1 METSKSLSAIG
12 SSRRQFL
19 KSTSAAAIGGALTS
33 PLALT
38 HRASGASSSGDT
50 LKIGLVGC
58 GGRGTGAAAQAL
70 KTGEG
75 VILTAVGDVFENRL
89 QNSLAALRRKPASK
103 EGETPQPHYSDRVKV
118 DPDHCFVGLDAYQKV
133 IDSGVDVVLLGTPPG
148 FRPQHL
154 RAAIEAGKHVFCEKP
169 MATDAPGVRSVL
181 QSAAMAKEKNLALVA
196 GFCWRYHLARR
207 AFYERVHQGAIGDIR
222 AVYATY
228 LTGPV
233 KPMPPAS
240 SRPAGMS
247 DVEWQLRNWYNFVWL
262 SGDGLVEQACHSVD
276 KIAWAMNGVL
286 PLKAVGN
293 GGRQFPNNE
302 GNIFDHI
309 DVFYEFPDG
318 VRAFMAQRQIR
329 NCYGENSDYLMGSH
343 GVGTIKGWNDPVITG
358 KDSWRYRGP
367 KSDMY
372 QVEHDELFASIRS
385 GQPINDGIWMAHSTL
400 MAIMGRTAAYT
411 GREISWE
418 EALNSEEKLVP
429 DNLTWDMDL
438 PIRPMAMPGQARPV

>member
-1 METSKSLSAIG
+1 MKLDNETMTRRGFLRG
-12 SSRRQFL
+12 SIQVTALAGYSV
-19 KSTSAAAIGGALTS
+19 AAEA
-33 PLALT
+33 
-38 HRASGASSSGDT
+38 HRGNSDR
-50 LKIGLVGC
+50 IRVGLVGC
-58 GGRGTGAAAQAL
+58 GGRGSGAAAQAL
-70 KTGEG
+70 TTGED
-75 VILTAVGDVFENRL
+75 VVLTAMADVFEGRL
-89 QNSLAALRRKPASK
+89 QSSRKNLQGN
-103 EGETPQPHYSDRVKV
+103 EQFGQRVKV
-118 DPDHCFVGLDAYQKV
+118 PDSACFVGLDAYQKV
-133 IDSGVDVVLLGTPPG
+133 IDSGVDVVLLAAPPG
-148 FRPQHL
+148 FRPKHL
-154 RAAIEAGKHVFCEKP
+154 RAAVEAGKHVFCEKP

-181 QSAAMAKEKNLALVA
+181 ESAAIAKEKNLALVA
-196 GFCWRYHLARR
+196 GFCWRYHSARR
-207 AFYERVHQGAIGDIR
+207 AFYQRIHQGAIGPIR

-286 PLKAVGN
+286 PLKAVAT

-329 NCYGENSDYLMGSH
+329 NCHSDNSDYLMGSD
-343 GVGTIKGWNDPVITG
+343 GLGTIKGWNDPIITG
-358 KDSWRYRGP
+358 KESWRYSGP
-367 KSDMY
+367 KSNMY
-372 QVEHDELFASIRS
+372 QVEHNELFDSIRS

-400 MAIMGRTAAYT
+400 MAIMGRMAAYT
-411 GREISWE
+411 GQEVSWT
-418 EALNSEEKLVP
+418 EALNSKEQLVP
-429 DNLTWDMDL
+429 DNLTWNMDL
-438 PIRPMAMPGQARPV
+438 PIRPMATPGKTRFV

>member
-1 METSKSLSAIG
+1 MAEQSKSRSVVS

-19 KSTSAAAIGGALTS
+19 KTSSVAALGSAFASPLVLTRKASAAVS
-33 PLALT
+33 
-38 HRASGASSSGDT
+38 ASDT
-50 LKIGLVGC
+50 LKVGLIGC
-58 GGRGTGAAAQAL
+58 GGRGSGAAAQAL
-70 KTGEG
+70 STGEG
-75 VILTAVGDVFENRL
+75 VVLTAMADVFEDRVQSSRKN
-89 QNSLAALRRKPASK
+89 LAGN
-103 EGETPQPHYSDRVKV
+103 EQFGQRVKV
-118 DPDHCFVGLDAYQKV
+118 PDSACFVGLDGYQKV

-154 RAAIEAGKHVFCEKP
+154 RAAVEAGKHIFCEKP

-181 QSAAMAKEKNLALVA
+181 QSAAMAKAKNLALVA

-207 AFYERVHQGAIGDIR
+207 AFYEQIHQGAIGAIR
-222 AVYATY
+222 AIYATY

-233 KPMPPAS
+233 KPMPPAGR
-240 SRPAGMS
+240 RPAGMS

-286 PLKAVGN
+286 PLKAVAT
-293 GGRQFPNNE
+293 GGRQFPNHE

-318 VRAFMAQRQIR
+318 VRAFMAQRQITG
-329 NCYGENSDYLMGSH
+329 CYSDNSDYLMGAD
-343 GVGTIKGWNDPVITG
+343 GVGTIKGWSDPVITG
-358 KDSWRYRGP
+358 KESWRYRGP

-372 QVEHDELFASIRS
+372 QVEHDELFASIRN
-385 GQPINDGIWMAHSTL
+385 GRPINDGVWMAHSTL
-400 MAIMGRTAAYT
+400 MAIMGRMAAYT
-411 GREISWE
+411 GKEISWT

-429 DNLTWDMDL
+429 DKLTWDMDL
-438 PIRPMAMPGQARPV
+438 PIRPMAMPGQKEFV

>member
-1 METSKSLSAIG
+1 MKNKVKKDKSEL
-12 SSRRQFL
+12 SRRDFI
-19 KSTSAAAIGGALTS
+19 KTSAVLGAAS
-33 PLALT
+33 LAVGT
-38 HRASGASSSGDT
+38 NRMYAAGSD
-50 LKIGLVGC
+50 KIRIGLVGC
-58 GGRGTGAAAQAL
+58 GGRGSGAAAQAL
-70 KTGEG
+70 KSGED
-75 VILTAVGDVFENRL
+75 VVLIAMGDVFENRL
-89 QNSLAALRRKPASK
+89 RRSLKNLKDD
-103 EGETPQPHYSDRVKV
+103 EQFGNRVKV
-118 DPDHCFVGLDAYQKV
+118 SRDSCFVGLDAYKKV

-181 QSAAMAKEKNLALVA
+181 KSAAMAKEKDLALVA

-207 AFYERVHQGAIGDIR
+207 AFYQRVHQGAIGSIR
-222 AVYATY
+222 TVYATY

-233 KPMPPAS
+233 KPMLPAS
-240 SRPAGMS
+240 RRPAGMS
-247 DVEWQLRNWYNFVWL
+247 DVEWQLQNWYNFVWL

-286 PLKAVGN
+286 PLKAVAT

-329 NCYGENSDYLMGSH
+329 NCHGDNSDYLMGSD
-343 GVGTIKGWNDPVITG
+343 GLGNIKGWSDPTITG
-358 KDSWRYRGP
+358 KETWRYRGP

-372 QVEHDELFASIRS
+372 QIEHDELFASIRS
-385 GQPINDGIWMAHSTL
+385 GRHINDGIWMAHSTL
-400 MAIMGRTAAYT
+400 MAIMGRMAAYT
-411 GREISWE
+411 GKEVSWDK
-418 EALNSEEKLVP
+418 AMNSEEKLVP

-438 PIRPMAMPGQARPV
+438 PIRPMAMPGKTPLI